1 MGVPQTGLVS
11 CPHDEADLHAL
22 ADGEL
27 PAHDGQ
33 LMALRARVARC
44 RHCRARWD
52 GIVGTRRLL
61 VAASRDRRDDL
72 PADLAA
78 RLAEMVVAS

>member
-1 MGVPQTGLVS
+1 MGIPQTGLVS
-11 CPHDEADLHAL
+11 CTHDEADLHAL

-27 PAHDGQ
+27 GERDDRAT
-33 LMALRARVARC
+33 ALRARVARC
-44 RHCRARWD
+44 RQCRARWD

-78 RLAEMVVAS
+78 RIADMLTAS

>member
-1 MGVPQTGLVS
+1 MGIPQTGLVS

-27 PAHDGQ
+27 GGNDHRT
-33 LMALRARVARC
+33 MALRARVARC

-61 VAASRDRRDDL
+61 VAASRDRRADL
-72 PADLAA
+72 PTDLAA
-78 RLAEMVVAS
+78 RLAEIASTS

>member
-1 MGVPQTGLVS
+1 MGVPQTDLVS
-11 CPHDEADLHAL
+11 CTHDEADLHAL

-27 PAHDGQ
+27 PDRNDR
-33 LMALRARVARC
+33 LMAVRARVARC

-61 VAASRDRRDDL
+61 VAASRDRAADL
-72 PADLAA
+72 PAELAA
-78 RLAEMVVAS
+78 RLTGMFAAS